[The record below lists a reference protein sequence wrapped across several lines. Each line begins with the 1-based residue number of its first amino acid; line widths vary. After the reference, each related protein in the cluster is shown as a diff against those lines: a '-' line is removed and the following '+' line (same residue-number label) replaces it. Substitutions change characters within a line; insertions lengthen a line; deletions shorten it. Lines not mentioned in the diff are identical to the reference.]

1 MDHINFPYRASA
13 HLALLHVVNE
23 SGAWAKQ
30 NLDVNYNFKI
40 SSTDAHAKIPTGDI
54 EFVGGNH
61 VSTYGKRA
69 RGDNWTYLGQ
79 TVNRIDH
86 RLVVRADSGIESIKD
101 LKGKKVLTA
110 GSHPALNDW
119 LYLKQNGLDVDKD
132 QVEIVNRSRLKAGS
146 MDEEEGSNTQTSK
159 ERWELVADKTVD
171 ATLLTP
177 PKSDFAEKAG
187 LKVIE
192 IEPMPMIHFTTISTS
207 QQFVDR
213 HPDIVDRF
221 LKGLIE
227 GIWYFKTKPK
237 ESLAIIKAKHTSE
250 GQMDDAMTEK
260 VYRELAAVLEPRLYP
275 AMDAISNVYQ
285 EALRQDKDA
294 AKINPLTLWN
304 LNYIRKIDDSGFV
317 DKLYGTKRG

>member
-1 MDHINFPYRASA
+1 MDHINFPFRASG
-13 HLALLHVVNE
+13 HLALLHVVAE

-40 SSTDAHAKIPTGDI
+40 SSTDAHAKIPTSEI

-86 RLVVRADSGIESIKD
+86 RLVVRADSDITGIKD

-132 QVEIVNRSRLKAGS
+132 QVEIVNRSKLKAGS
-146 MDEEEGSNTQTSK
+146 MDEEDPSSRLSNK
-159 ERWELVADKTVD
+159 ERWELVKDGTVD

-187 LKVIE
+187 LKIIE

-213 HPDIVDRF
+213 HPEIVDRF
-221 LKGLIE
+221 LKGLME
-227 GIWYFKTKPK
+227 GIWFFKTKPK
-237 ESLAIIKAKHTSE
+237 ESMKIMKERHTSE
-250 GQMDDAMTEK
+250 RQMDDATVEK
-260 VYRELAAVLEPRLYP
+260 VYRELARVLEPRLYP

-304 LNYIRKIDDSGFV
+304 LNAIRKIDDSGFV
-317 DKLYGTKRG
+317 DQLYGTKRG

>member
-13 HLALLHVVNE
+13 HLALLHVVAE
-23 SGAWAKQ
+23 SGAWERQ
-30 NLDVNYNFKI
+30 GLDVNYAFKI
-40 SSTDAHAKIPTGDI
+40 SSKDAHRDVPTGDI

-86 RLVVRADSGIESIKD
+86 RLVVRADSGIDGIKD
-101 LKGKKVLTA
+101 LKFKKVVTS

-119 LYLKQNGLDVDKD
+119 LYLKQNGLDVDRD
-132 QVEIVNRSRLKAGS
+132 QVEIINRSRIRKGE
-146 MDEEEGSNTQTSK
+146 MDEAEGDNAPQK
-159 ERWELVADKTVD
+159 ERWELVKDGTVD

-177 PKSDFAEKAG
+177 PKSDIAAKAG

-207 QQFVDR
+207 QGFVDK

-227 GIWYFKTKPK
+227 GIAYFKTRPAETLKILK
-237 ESLAIIKAKHTSE
+237 ERHTTE
-250 GQMDDAMTEK
+250 GVMDDAMAER
-260 VYRELAAVLEPRLYP
+260 VYRELARVLEPRLYP
-275 AMDAISNVYQ
+275 AMDAIANVYQ
-285 EALRQDKDA
+285 EALRQDPDA
-294 AKINPLTLWN
+294 AKVNPLSLWN
-304 LNYIRKIDDSGFV
+304 LHYLRQIDDSGFV
-317 DKLYGTKRG
+317 DRLYDGGRG